1 MKTLQQVLHMNKGF
15 GDASYANNS
24 TVQENII
31 SMGQP
36 ILAEAVLKL
45 IQSVHCESLGLADLG
60 CSSGPNSL
68 KAVSEIANMIFSNHY
83 SCRLQNLELRIYL
96 NDLPCNDFNS
106 IFSDLLPEF
115 YNKFENRSV
124 FLSAVPGSFYG
135 RLFPSSSLHF
145 IHSSSSLH
153 WLSQAPKGLETKDG
167 NPLNKC
173 KIYISKTSP
182 ASVLNTYLA
191 QFQADFTM
199 FLESRAEE
207 LVPGGCMVLS
217 FMGRTSPDPTAT
229 EAVTHWELLA
239 KTLMSMVYDGLIDEE
254 KVDTFNA
261 PYYAPSSEEIQLLI
275 KNEGSFVTSRI
286 ETLDVYWDKTNYLP
300 SSSTSSMFNQQAVT
314 LDQSEKLAMGQQVAK
329 AHRAVAESMFRSH
342 FGIGDKVMDELF
354 RRHGEIVGGHLL
366 KYETKYIN
374 LVISLTRK
382 GRTTD

>member
-24 TVQENII
+24 TMQENII

-36 ILAEAVLKL
+36 VLAEAVLKL

-68 KAVSEIANMIFSNHY
+68 KAVWEIANMIFSNHY

-106 IFSDLLPEF
+106 IFSLLPEF

-135 RLFPSSSLHF
+135 RLFPSRSLHF

-182 ASVLNTYLA
+182 TSVLKAYLA
-191 QFQADFTM
+191 QFQADFTT

-254 KVDTFNA
+254 KVNMFNA
-261 PYYAPSSEEIQLLI
+261 PYYAPSPEEIQLLI
-275 KNEGSFVTSRI
+275 KNEGSFITSRI

-300 SSSTSSMFNQQAVT
+300 SSKSSTSSMFNQQVDT
-314 LDQSEKLAMGQQVAK
+314 LESEKLAIGQQVAK
-329 AHRAVAESMFRSH
+329 GHRAVAESMLRSH
-342 FGIGDKVMDELF
+342 FGVGDKVMDELF

-382 GRTTD
+382 D